1 MDRLPGAH
9 GHTAVQP
16 SERFYGAASG
26 VPQMAHRGRIRSGAD
41 ADFIVFGPN
50 TVTGHSTMEKAG
62 LPSSGI
68 SSVAVN
74 GTVVVKKSMVLKDVT
89 PGTPVRF
96 WSSPRTPRW
105 FPPRSGRKTANTTG
119 VVEERDE

>member
-1 MDRLPGAH
+1 MTGATTQLDLETGTH
-9 GHTAVQP
+9 PA
-16 SERFYGAASG
+16 ERFYGAASG

-89 PGTPVRF
+89 PGTPVRLLVVAED
-96 WSSPRTPRW
+96 
-105 FPPRSGRKTANTTG
+105 TAL
-119 VVEERDE
+119 VPAP